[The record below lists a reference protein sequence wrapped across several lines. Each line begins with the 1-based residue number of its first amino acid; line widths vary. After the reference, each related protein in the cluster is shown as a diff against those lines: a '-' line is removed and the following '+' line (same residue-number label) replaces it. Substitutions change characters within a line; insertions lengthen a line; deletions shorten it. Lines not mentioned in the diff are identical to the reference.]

1 MTMNP
6 AATSPLQRH
15 RQQFPGLVNKAYFN
29 FGGQG
34 TMPKTAMEAIY
45 RAYEYV
51 QQQGPFSSKVN
62 DWTMQE
68 SAATRAALATELG
81 TVPDTIT
88 LTENVTSGCNI
99 ALWGIPWQ
107 AGDHI
112 LITDCEHPGIIA
124 IIKEIARRFQ
134 VRVSTCPIMATLNR
148 GNPAVVIDQHIQPS
162 TRLVVLSHLLWNTGQ
177 VLPLSEIVEVCRS
190 RSTSDRSVQLL
201 VDAAQSV
208 GSMPLNLLESG
219 VDFYAFTGHKWLC
232 GPAGVG
238 GLFVRPE
245 ALDTIAPTY
254 IGWRGITMDST
265 GMPTGWKPNGT
276 RFEVA
281 TSAYPL
287 YAGLRAAIATHA
299 KWGTAEERQLQIQKN
314 AEYLWQGLSL
324 LPKVQCLRTTPP
336 DAGLVSFRLKA
347 DIPHKQLVQALEQQG
362 FYLRTIVSPD
372 CVRACVHYLTL
383 PAEMDQLIRVLASL

>member
-1 MTMNP
+1 MNP
-6 AATSPLQRH
+6 ADPAPLQHH

-34 TMPKTAMEAIY
+34 TMPKAAMEAIY

-62 DWTMQE
+62 DWVVQE
-68 SAATRAALATELG
+68 GAAMRAAFGQELG
-81 TVPDTIT
+81 VHPDTIT
-88 LTENVTSGCNI
+88 LTENVTAGCNI
-99 ALWGIPWQ
+99 ALWGISWE

-112 LITDCEHPGIIA
+112 LITDCEHPGVIA

-148 GNPAVVIDQHIQPS
+148 GNPAVVIEQHLQPQ
-162 TRLVVLSHLLWNTGQ
+162 TRLVVVSHLLWNTGQ
-177 VLPLSEIVEVCRS
+177 ILPLAEIIEICHGREQPIQV
-190 RSTSDRSVQLL
+190 L

-208 GSMPLNLLESG
+208 GSMPLDLTALG
-219 VDFYAFTGHKWLC
+219 ADFYAFTGHKWLC

-238 GLFVRPE
+238 GLYVRPE
-245 ALDTIAPTY
+245 ALESLSPTF
-254 IGWRGITMDST
+254 IGWRSINMDST
-265 GMPTGWKPNGT
+265 GMPTGWKPNGM

-287 YAGLRAAIATHA
+287 YAGLRAAIATHS
-299 KWGTAEERQLQIQKN
+299 KWGTAQERALQIQKN

-324 LPKVQCLRTTPP
+324 LPKVQCLRSTPP

-362 FYLRTIVSPD
+362 FYLRTIISPD

>member
-1 MTMNP
+1 MNSADP
-6 AATSPLQRH
+6 APLQRH

-34 TMPKTAMEAIY
+34 TMPKAAMEAIY

-51 QQQGPFSSKVN
+51 QQQGPFSTKVN
-62 DWTMQE
+62 DWVVQE
-68 SAATRAALATELG
+68 GAAMRAAFGQELG
-81 TVPDTIT
+81 AHPDTIT
-88 LTENVTSGCNI
+88 LTENVTAGCNI
-99 ALWGIPWQ
+99 ALWGIPWE

-112 LITDCEHPGIIA
+112 LITDCEHPGVIA
-124 IIKEIARRFQ
+124 IIKEIARRFE

-148 GNPAVVIDQHIQPS
+148 GNPAVVIEQHLQPQ
-162 TRLVVLSHLLWNTGQ
+162 TRLVVVSHLLWNTGQ
-177 VLPLSEIVEVCRS
+177 ILPLAEIIGICHS
-190 RSTSDRSVQLL
+190 RERPIQVL

-208 GSMPLNLLESG
+208 GSMPLDLAALG
-219 VDFYAFTGHKWLC
+219 ADFYAFTGHKWLC

-238 GLFVRPE
+238 GLYVRPE
-245 ALDTIAPTY
+245 ALETLAPTFV
-254 IGWRGITMDST
+254 GWRSINMDST
-265 GMPTGWKPNGT
+265 GMPTGWKPNGM

-287 YAGLRAAIATHA
+287 YAGLRAAIATHS
-299 KWGTAEERQLQIQKN
+299 KWGTAEERALQIQKN

-324 LPKVQCLRTTPP
+324 LPKVQCLRSTPP
-336 DAGLVSFRLKA
+336 DAGIVSFRLKA

-362 FYLRTIVSPD
+362 FYLRTIISPD